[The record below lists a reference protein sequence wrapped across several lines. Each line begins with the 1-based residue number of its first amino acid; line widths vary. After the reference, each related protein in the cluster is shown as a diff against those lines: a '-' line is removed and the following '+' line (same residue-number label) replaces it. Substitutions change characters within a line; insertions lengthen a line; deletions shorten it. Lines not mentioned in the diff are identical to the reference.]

1 MTRPP
6 HTPTPREL
14 VWKVEARLYGP
25 RQVGQPSPGFYAV
38 RLVRGGIE
46 VAARIT
52 CGPSSDP
59 DTGELLDRS
68 WHFAAELN
76 GEPDRDPRPEPN
88 ERVWM
93 VAERGRR
100 IGEAEY
106 RYLLADRAWAA
117 RFRPSLPES
126 QTNRPIDWLTVP
138 TPEF

>member
-1 MTRPP
+1 MTRRP
-6 HTPTPREL
+6 HNPTAREIA
-14 VWKVEARLYGP
+14 WEVEAKLYGA
-25 RQVGQPSPGFYAV
+25 RFVGRPSPGFYAL

-52 CGPSSDP
+52 CGPSADP

-68 WHFAAELN
+68 WHFAAEIN

-93 VAERGRR
+93 VHERGRR

-106 RYLLADRAWAA
+106 RWLLDDRAWAA

-126 QTNRPIDWLTVP
+126 RPNAPIDWLSVP
-138 TPEF
+138 TPKF